1 MIASTGTGSLV
12 SADGAILTT
21 FHVIDGA
28 TSIKAIDAD
37 GKILSA
43 RIIAVQPDLN
53 IALLEVGLASG
64 VVLASSSGVW
74 V

>member
-64 VVLASSSGVW
+64 GVLASSSGVW